1 MSALSALSDK
11 KTQLNFGCEW
21 RHVQQKDDDIAVC
34 ECQYKVDDPESAC
47 GELCL
52 NSLTN
57 TECTPCHCP
66 SAEFCRN
73 QVMIFYQEIEVIH
86 IRNLNLHNMVSWI
99 RIDWQFISRGSETWE
114 FYCWSK
120 ISSRQVMLFLK
131 LIAVFVSAAFS
142 TVWLCKIEA
151 CEDRWAWLGSHCR
164 PGYQGWLFT
173 VFLS

>member
-1 MSALSALSDK
+1 
-11 KTQLNFGCEW
+11 
-21 RHVQQKDDDIAVC
+21 VQQKDDDIAVC

-86 IRNLNLHNMVSWI
+86 NRNLNLDNIVLNQNRLTIH
-99 RIDWQFISRGSETWE
+99 Q
-114 FYCWSK
+114 
-120 ISSRQVMLFLK
+120 
-131 LIAVFVSAAFS
+131 
-142 TVWLCKIEA
+142 
-151 CEDRWAWLGSHCR
+151 
-164 PGYQGWLFT
+164 
-173 VFLS
+173 